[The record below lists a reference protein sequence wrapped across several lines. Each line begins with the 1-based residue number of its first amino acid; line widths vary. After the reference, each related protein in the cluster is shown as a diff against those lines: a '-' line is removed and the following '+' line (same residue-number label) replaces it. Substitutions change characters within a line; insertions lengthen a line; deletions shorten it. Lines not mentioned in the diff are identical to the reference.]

1 MQGFSSITHNFKSI
15 FIKEKFKEVLQQP
28 VEWKQLQCH
37 TALGNIAGIIFAHAI
52 LVFHGAKH
60 KSVQEVFEYTG
71 TTVNGSQLVPLL
83 WFENVTDLKKC
94 MISW

>member
-1 MQGFSSITHNFKSI
+1 MDCDSNICLILGCASIPVS
-15 FIKEKFKEVLQQP
+15 FISFVLQDHFQEVLQQP
-28 VEWKQLQCH
+28 VEWKQLQCP

-83 WFENVTDLKKC
+83 
-94 MISW
+94 